1 MYRVSGSMKL
11 IIGPTTVSKHGLR
24 PIIRAHSLK
33 FLEALVSAR
42 SEKGRYEIEG
52 IDVRCVVHVHI

>member
-1 MYRVSGSMKL
+1 MKL
-11 IIGPTTVSKHGLR
+11 HVIIGPTTVSKYGLR
-24 PIIRAHSLK
+24 PTIRAHSLK

-42 SEKGRYEIEG
+42 SETGRYEIEG